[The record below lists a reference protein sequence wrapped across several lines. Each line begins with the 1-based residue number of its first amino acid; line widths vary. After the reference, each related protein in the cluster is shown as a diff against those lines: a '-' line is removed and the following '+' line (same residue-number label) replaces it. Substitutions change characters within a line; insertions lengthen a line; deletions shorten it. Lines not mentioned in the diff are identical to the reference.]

1 MALGTE
7 NPAGRPL
14 GDEEISAGDYP
25 HTVTLPLRSAG
36 EMLGRNLGFSGLRQ
50 FRDWRR
56 HAPSQLLQTA
66 TLPYI

>member
-7 NPAGRPL
+7 TLAGRPL
-14 GDEEISAGDYP
+14 GDEEISVGDYP

-36 EMLGRNLGFSGLRQ
+36 EMLGRNLGFLGLRR

-56 HAPSQLLQTA
+56 KIPSQLLQTA